1 MCDANDQHLVQ
12 QAFTPSHLHTTVHL
26 ALGYASVIIALGCS
40 LYAYKM
46 DFEES
51 KPALW
56 VAVVGYFGFQGALWA
71 WKRWVERG
79 EVFRGRRRR
88 VVKRVSVRV
97 CAAKPQ

>member
-1 MCDANDQHLVQ
+1 M
-12 QAFTPSHLHTTVHL
+12 HL

-51 KPALW
+51 KPVLW
-56 VAVVGYFGFQGALWA
+56 VAVVGYFGFQGILWA

-88 VVKRVSVRV
+88 IVKRVSVCRRGECGVACLALAEAV
-97 CAAKPQ
+97 CRMCTGR

>member
-1 MCDANDQHLVQ
+1 M
-12 QAFTPSHLHTTVHL
+12 HL

-51 KPALW
+51 KSTLW

-97 CAAKPQ
+97 CAAKVLRAKQTVPSPHS